1 VNKLEILL
9 FCVAAGF
16 LVSLVANGI
25 ILRVWS
31 RRLELPS
38 RVAEFHHWQT
48 ADETPVPRFGG
59 VALAAAFAVLMCLPW
74 GFLFG
79 FRPNPQLWVIA
90 GTALAMFGLGF
101 WDDLRALGARR
112 KLAGQ
117 VLIASAAYW
126 LGLGIH
132 LYKIPLSERTLDLG
146 IYAWPVTVFW
156 LVAMTNLIN
165 LIDGV
170 DGLAGGIA
178 LMMMVLLSIVSH
190 GIGFESPVAAG
201 MAGAL
206 LAFLRFNFPPAK
218 IYLGDGGA
226 YFLGFLIGGL
236 TIYNSQKGAV
246 VAALIAPLFV
256 LALPILDTTLA
267 IARRALN
274 GLPLFHADQRHLH
287 HRLLQSGLSRQD
299 VTLGA
304 YAFTAYFLGLG
315 LLAFLWRG
323 QYLALALG
331 GAMAAVV
338 LLACRFHFSREWFKV
353 GAVLGN
359 SLKARAEINY
369 ALAHA
374 RCLEMEGERGGS
386 LQSICEDTA
395 MAARRLGF
403 IGLRIQFE
411 NDEALWKM
419 TDCPNWESCVKALK
433 VMTEHSWTQA
443 GSGDCC
449 SYIFQH
455 RLPGQPGCFIE
466 LQTPNLNPAATDP
479 CHKTSPLARRG
490 NLTPSKYKIVSEL
503 LAEAW
508 AKSVNDW
515 HRLHQQPLRFHPT
528 APGKAGTP
536 SFGFAPV
543 NATANVVQPA
553 G

>member
-16 LVSLVANGI
+16 LISLVANGS

-31 RRLELPS
+31 RRWKLPP
-38 RVAEFHHWQT
+38 RAAEFHHGPT
-48 ADETPVPRFGG
+48 EDEAPVPRYGG
-59 VALAAAFAVLMCLPW
+59 AALAAAFAVLMCLPW
-74 GFLFG
+74 GWLFG
-79 FRPNPQLWVIA
+79 FRPNPQLCVVA

-132 LYKIPLSERTLDLG
+132 HYKIPLSERMLDLG
-146 IYAWPVTVFW
+146 IYAWPLTVFW

-178 LMMMVLLSIVSH
+178 LMMMVLLSIVSNGS
-190 GIGFESPVAAG
+190 GIESPVAAG

-206 LAFLRFNFPPAK
+206 LGFLRFNFPPAK

-236 TIYNSQKGAV
+236 TIYNSQKGTV

-315 LLAFLWRG
+315 LLACLWRG

-331 GAMAAVV
+331 GATTAIVV
-338 LLACRFHFSREWFKV
+338 LACRFRFSRGWFNV
-353 GAVLGN
+353 SAVLGN
-359 SLKARAEINY
+359 SLRARAEINY

-395 MAARRLGF
+395 LIARRLGF
-403 IGLRIQFE
+403 IGVRIQFE
-411 NDEALWKM
+411 HDAAVWKM
-419 TDCPNWESCVKALK
+419 TDCPKWESCVKQLEIMA
-433 VMTEHSWTQA
+433 EHSWTQA
-443 GSGDCC
+443 GAGKCC
-449 SYIFQH
+449 SYLFRH

-479 CHKTSPLARRG
+479 CQRTLPPARHG
-490 NLTPSKYKIVSEL
+490 KLTPSKYKIVSEL

-515 HRLHQQPLRFHPT
+515 HRRHQQPLQFQPA
-528 APGKAGTP
+528 APGKASTP
-536 SFGFAPV
+536 SFGFAPIK
-543 NATANVVQPA
+543 ATANIAQPA